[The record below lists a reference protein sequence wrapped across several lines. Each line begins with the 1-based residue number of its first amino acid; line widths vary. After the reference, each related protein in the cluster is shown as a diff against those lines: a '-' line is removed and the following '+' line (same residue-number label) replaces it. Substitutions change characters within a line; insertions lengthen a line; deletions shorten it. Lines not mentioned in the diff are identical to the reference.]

1 MADLYS
7 TAIDDQ
13 TQWFEKNMERVAKK
27 MRNSLNSLLNQF
39 DRKGGNLEYTTA
51 NIQYASQSY
60 FVLVEELQKAGYYDL
75 VAKLQNKE
83 NDLLKAL
90 KSKRSPGAI
99 PISFT
104 LQTQNK
110 LKALNSLYEL
120 QFASV
125 AEDAMKQITGIVMDT
140 IVRTGKVEV
149 AIKQIAEVLDN
160 KLVRYSVTYANTTRA
175 KFIQAVEYASA
186 EEYTGEKY
194 WQYVGPTDDL
204 NRPACIEGLDKEF
217 FTDDEREEFEARTAD
232 ERMYNCRHTFIQIT
246 KKFYDENKT

>member
-7 TAIDDQ
+7 TVIDDQ
-13 TQWFEKNMERVAKK
+13 TQWIEKNMQRISRI
-27 MRNSLNSLLNQF
+27 MRNRLNSLLNQF
-39 DRKGGNLEYTTA
+39 DRKGGNLEYTTN

-75 VAKLQNKE
+75 VAELQNKE

-90 KSKRSPGAI
+90 KSKRPQGAI

-125 AEDAMKQITGIVMDT
+125 AEDAMKQITGIY
-140 IVRTGKVEV
+140 ILLS
-149 AIKQIAEVLDN
+149 IK
-160 KLVRYSVTYANTTRA
+160 TR
-175 KFIQAVEYASA
+175 
-186 EEYTGEKY
+186 
-194 WQYVGPTDDL
+194 
-204 NRPACIEGLDKEF
+204 IETLILPP
-217 FTDDEREEFEARTAD
+217 
-232 ERMYNCRHTFIQIT
+232 N
-246 KKFYDENKT
+246 

>member
-1 MADLYS
+1 MANLYS
-7 TAIDDQ
+7 DLIENQ

-60 FVLVEELQKAGYYDL
+60 FVLMEELQKAGYYDL
-75 VAKLQNKE
+75 VAELQNKE

-90 KSKRSPGAI
+90 KSKRPQGAV

-149 AIKQIAEVLDN
+149 AIKQIAEILDN

-217 FTDDEREEFEARTAD
+217 FTDDEREEGLSYVKVTL
-232 ERMYNCRHTFIQIT
+232 T
-246 KKFYDENKT
+246 KVK

>member
-1 MADLYS
+1 M
-7 TAIDDQ
+7 
-13 TQWFEKNMERVAKK
+13 
-27 MRNSLNSLLNQF
+27 
-39 DRKGGNLEYTTA
+39 
-51 NIQYASQSY
+51 
-60 FVLVEELQKAGYYDL
+60 
-75 VAKLQNKE
+75 
-83 NDLLKAL
+83 
-90 KSKRSPGAI
+90 
-99 PISFT
+99 
-104 LQTQNK
+104 
-110 LKALNSLYEL
+110 KALNSLYEL

-140 IVRTGKVEV
+140 IVRGGKVEV

-246 KKFYDENKT
+246 KEYYDENIT

>member
-13 TQWFEKNMERVAKK
+13 TQWFEKNMQRIARI
-27 MRNSLNSLLNQF
+27 MRNRLNSLLNQF

-60 FVLVEELQKAGYYDL
+60 FVLMEELQKAGYYDL
-75 VAKLQNKE
+75 VAELQNKE

-90 KSKRSPGAI
+90 RSKRPQGAI

-125 AEDAMKQITGIVMDT
+125 AEDAM
-140 IVRTGKVEV
+140 
-149 AIKQIAEVLDN
+149 
-160 KLVRYSVTYANTTRA
+160 
-175 KFIQAVEYASA
+175 
-186 EEYTGEKY
+186 
-194 WQYVGPTDDL
+194 
-204 NRPACIEGLDKEF
+204 
-217 FTDDEREEFEARTAD
+217 
-232 ERMYNCRHTFIQIT
+232 
-246 KKFYDENKT
+246 